1 MRVEGGTTLLVEGK
15 AEVKVQGK
23 AEVFGCPVESVT
35 VSEGKI
41 LPIYVVED
49 SEVEVEGNYI
59 AVKGSTIP
67 GSWSRLVETIEREGY
82 TKIML
87 FGDTDSGKSS
97 LATFLANKLSGGK
110 WLIDLDIGQSDI
122 AHPCAMG
129 LGYTEGGIT
138 SISEVQ
144 MIDGYF
150 VGTISP
156 TGREARC
163 LRGVASIISKVD
175 DLAKEGDRIIIDTTG
190 WTKGKK
196 AREYKLAKV
205 EIIKPDLIVC
215 FGNIPYYLKRYSTF
229 EVESF
234 VLKKRSR
241 EVRSSIRSRL
251 YAKWLENAELRRF
264 EDDEVEFENTT
275 LFKGEK
281 IEFLEGVLDAKVI
294 FAEKGADFLNVC
306 VEKEVEVGGEL
317 IKALLEIYEVK
328 EVCIFSPDQLKG
340 LMLGLY
346 DRDGRY
352 LGFGLLRGLDVEN
365 RSIEVF
371 TSVGGEVGRIEFGEI
386 KLNDDLK
393 EVVTRV
399 P

>member
-15 AEVKVQGK
+15 AEVKVRGK
-23 AEVFGCPVESVT
+23 AEVFGCPIESVT

-41 LPIYVVED
+41 LPVYVVED

-67 GSWSRLVETIEREGY
+67 ESWNRLVETIEREGY

-110 WLIDLDIGQSDI
+110 WLVDLDIGQSDI

-163 LRGVASIISKVD
+163 LRGVASIVSKID

-190 WTKGKK
+190 WTKGRR

-215 FGNIPYYLKRYSTF
+215 FEKIPYYLKRYSTF

-371 TSVGGEVGRIEFGEI
+371 TSVGGEVGKIEFGEI
-386 KLNDDLK
+386 KLSDDLK

>member
-15 AEVKVQGK
+15 AEVKVRGK
-23 AEVFGCPVESVT
+23 AEVFGCPIESVT

-41 LPIYVVED
+41 LPVYVVED

-67 GSWSRLVETIEREGY
+67 DSWNKLVETIEREGY

-110 WLIDLDIGQSDI
+110 WLVDLDIGQSDI

-163 LRGVASIISKVD
+163 LRGVASIVSKID

-190 WTKGKK
+190 WTKGRR

-215 FGNIPYYLKRYSTF
+215 FEKIPYYLKRYSTF

-371 TSVGGEVGRIEFGEI
+371 TSVGGEVGKIEFGEI
-386 KLNDDLK
+386 KLSDDLK

>member
-15 AEVKVQGK
+15 AEVKVEGK
-23 AEVFGCPVESVT
+23 AEVFGCPIESVT

-41 LPIYVVED
+41 LPIYILED

-67 GSWSRLVETIEREGY
+67 DSWNRLVETIEREGY

-110 WLIDLDIGQSDI
+110 WLVDLDIGQSDI

-129 LGYTEGGIT
+129 IGYTEGGII

-144 MIDGYF
+144 MLDGYF

-163 LRGVASIISKVD
+163 LRGVASIVSKTY
-175 DLAKEGDRIIIDTTG
+175 DLAKEKDKIIIDTTG
-190 WTKGKK
+190 WTKGKR
-196 AREYKLAKV
+196 ARDYKLAKI

-215 FGNIPYYLKRYSTF
+215 FGKTPYYLKRYNTF

-251 YAKWLENAELRRF
+251 YAKWLENSELRKF
-264 EDDEVEFENTT
+264 KVDELEFESTT

-317 IKALLEIYEVK
+317 IKALLEVYEVK

-346 DRDGRY
+346 DKDGRY
-352 LGFGLLRGLDVEN
+352 LGFGLLKGLDVEE
-365 RSIEVF
+365 RSIDVL
-371 TSVGGEVGRIEFGEI
+371 TSVRGEIGRVEFGEI
-386 KLNDDLK
+386 KLSDDLK
-393 EVVTRV
+393 EVITRV